1 MKPFGKSLTKTNL
14 VLLTGLLAAT
24 PGHTAVTQLVVEKT
38 TPMPGGYE
46 LLQGHYTGALDPNNK
61 HNAIINDLK
70 LTPRNKQGRIEY
82 YATFAIAKPV
92 DMGKASGLLVYDVAN
107 RGRGRAA
114 NLGDGHVNVVS
125 GWQGDV
131 DEGPDIPF

>member
-46 LLQGHYTGALDPNNK
+46 KLEGHYTGALDPGNK
-61 HNAIINDLK
+61 HNTIINDLK
-70 LTPRNKQGRIEY
+70 LAPRHKAGQVEY
-82 YATFAIAKPV
+82 CATFAIARPA
-92 DMGKASGLLVYDVAN
+92 DMSKASGLLVYDVAN
-107 RGRGRAA
+107 RGHARLAA
-114 NLGDGHVNVVS
+114 LGDGHVNVIS
-125 GWQGDV
+125 G
-131 DEGPDIPF
+131 